1 MGFEHLG
8 PLIPLAAIV
17 LGIGGGIIRSI
28 LASQERRLDL
38 RLQAQQGQNE
48 DVTRQLA
55 ALRTEIASLRD
66 TSTQFDMSIEHSV
79 QRLEEK
85 VARLESKGQA
95 PVIPTP
101 SPEEVQR
108 VGLR

>member
-28 LASQERRLDL
+28 LASQERRLEL

-55 ALRTEIASLRD
+55 ALRAEIASLRD
-66 TSTQFDMSIEHSV
+66 TSTQFDMSVEHNV

-85 VARLESKGQA
+85 VARIEAKGQSSVMPA
-95 PVIPTP
+95 
-101 SPEEVQR
+101 SAPEETQR